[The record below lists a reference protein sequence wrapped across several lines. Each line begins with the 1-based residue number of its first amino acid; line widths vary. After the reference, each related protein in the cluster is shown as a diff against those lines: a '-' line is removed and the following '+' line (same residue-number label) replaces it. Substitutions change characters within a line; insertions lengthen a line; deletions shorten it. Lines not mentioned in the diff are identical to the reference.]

1 VELWLLEALA
11 TAPTT
16 GESDPFAH
24 VVSVTLPAA
33 QVNGY
38 PHEILAGHRTVKV
51 GAKVRESRVVA
62 GAARAQLRRNRLH
75 DDPRPVDRPAAGP
88 PAVRVPA
95 G

>member
-1 VELWLLEALA
+1 LCSAARALLDAVAVVPPPVELWLLEALA

-38 PHEILAGHRTVKV
+38 PHEILAGHRTV
-51 GAKVRESRVVA
+51 
-62 GAARAQLRRNRLH
+62 
-75 DDPRPVDRPAAGP
+75 
-88 PAVRVPA
+88 
-95 G
+95 